1 MANPSR
7 GGDAKPRDWARAS
20 QPGYRTREVQP
31 CGQVL
36 PSPRAFATPQTQGSR
51 RFYRR
56 DRGGAGLRRCDREGK
71 APVGAD
77 SVLAK
82 GSRSAWIVV
91 NGAASGAR
99 SSLVT
104 DSHFETSGC
113 GFRASS
119 SDDFLV
125 IYGPAPDTASLAYWV
140 DPFPVGRESRG
151 AATPSWT
158 SSGIDG
164 TFDVYVVRSA
174 SGNPW
179 QAQPA
184 LYVVT
189 IDIEN

>member
-1 MANPSR
+1 M
-7 GGDAKPRDWARAS
+7 
-20 QPGYRTREVQP
+20 
-31 CGQVL
+31 
-36 PSPRAFATPQTQGSR
+36 
-51 RFYRR
+51 
-56 DRGGAGLRRCDREGK
+56 
-71 APVGAD
+71 
-77 SVLAK
+77 
-82 GSRSAWIVV
+82 
-91 NGAASGAR
+91 
-99 SSLVT
+99 T

-113 GFRASS
+113 GFRANS
-119 SDDFLV
+119 SDYFL

-140 DPFPVGRESRG
+140 DPFPVGRDSCG

-184 LYVVT
+184 SNVVT